1 MAQIEDPTLTALKD
15 YDLSGAEA
23 TVSLVILTLTIITE
37 IIRNSFHKTICSP
50 IKYQITRTPEATF
63 RGVREP

>member
-23 TVSLVILTLTIITE
+23 TVSLVVLTLTIITE
-37 IIRNSFHKTICSP
+37 IIKKFIPQDNR
-50 IKYQITRTPEATF
+50 
-63 RGVREP
+63 